1 MSGRVRLWLYVGQC
15 PHPLVNG
22 IANAQNQRAPTDQ
35 HLFYR
40 IVAQVSWIFLDDFG
54 GRHRVGLYH
63 GDRSGHVLVHCDAR
77 IVQVD
82 FSVKESRTYSF
93 FIEDEL
99 CEVSIQK
106 EKEGFSYDFRV
117 NKQVDTPRNRQRR
130 AAERR
135 NWWGVAGVLAVLV
148 AIVSAAVFF
157 LMRWDARQKQQRWAD
172 AFTFALS
179 AQDERRLQEGGRTSI
194 ARLFVAYEN
203 QQRVVYYNF
212 PTRENRL
219 MMGRFWVPDT
229 GLILLPNGFPIS
241 DHDAFAVQYL
251 PEDPRIHRVLFEQP
265 EPETISAYLDQATR
279 AQQAA
284 HPENRP
290 ARNRCIAQV
299 ALAEKGWPALA
310 NFIFQTATAEQ
321 NPQHNRDSYL
331 RLVRE
336 PALAQRLERECWD
349 K

>member
-1 MSGRVRLWLYVGQC
+1 
-15 PHPLVNG
+15 
-22 IANAQNQRAPTDQ
+22 
-35 HLFYR
+35 
-40 IVAQVSWIFLDDFG
+40 VAQVSWIFLDDFG

-99 CEVSIQK
+99 CEVSIHK
-106 EKEGFSYDFRV
+106 EAQGFSYDFRV

-130 AAERR
+130 AIERR
-135 NWWGVAGVLAVLV
+135 NWWGVVGVLAILV
-148 AIVSAAVFF
+148 AIVSTAVFF
-157 LMRWDARQKQQRWAD
+157 LMRWDAHQKQKRWAD
-172 AFTFALS
+172 AFTFPLS
-179 AQDERRLQEGGRTSI
+179 AREERRLSAEGQLSI

-212 PTRENRL
+212 PTEESRL
-219 MMGRFWVPDT
+219 MVGRFWTPDT
-229 GLILLPNGFPIS
+229 GLILLPNGFPMS
-241 DHDAFAVQYL
+241 DYDAFSVQYL
-251 PEDPRIHRVLFEQP
+251 PDDPRIHRVLFEKP
-265 EPETISAYLDQATR
+265 APETVNRYLEQATR

-284 HPENRP
+284 HPDRSP
-290 ARNRCIAQV
+290 GQNRCIAQV
-299 ALAEKGWPALA
+299 VLEEKGWPALA
-310 NFIFQTATAEQ
+310 NFIFQTTAAAQ
-321 NPQHNRDSYL
+321 NPRHNRDSYL

-336 PALAQRLERECWD
+336 PALAQRVERECWD

>member
-1 MSGRVRLWLYVGQC
+1 M
-15 PHPLVNG
+15 
-22 IANAQNQRAPTDQ
+22 
-35 HLFYR
+35 
-40 IVAQVSWIFLDDFG
+40 AQVSWIFLDDFG

-82 FSVKESRTYSF
+82 FSVKESRVYSF

-117 NKQVDTPRNRQRR
+117 NKQVNTPRNRQRR

-135 NWWGVAGVLAVLV
+135 NWLGVAGVLAVLV
-148 AIVSAAVFF
+148 AIVFVAVSL
-157 LMRWDARQKQQRWAD
+157 LMRWDARQKQRRWAD
-172 AFTFALS
+172 AFTFPLS
-179 AQDERRLQEGGRTSI
+179 AKEVRRLQEEGHTSV
-194 ARLFVAYEN
+194 ARLFIAYEN

-212 PTRENRL
+212 STRENHL
-219 MMGRFWVPDT
+219 MTGRFWVPDT
-229 GLILLPNGFPIS
+229 GLILLPNGFPVS

-251 PEDPRIHRVLFEQP
+251 PEDPRIHRVLFGQP

-284 HPENRP
+284 HPDNRP

-310 NFIFQTATAEQ
+310 DFIFQTANAEQ

-331 RLVRE
+331 RLVRD

>member
-1 MSGRVRLWLYVGQC
+1 M
-15 PHPLVNG
+15 
-22 IANAQNQRAPTDQ
+22 
-35 HLFYR
+35 
-40 IVAQVSWIFLDDFG
+40 AQVSWIFLDDFG

-63 GDRSGHVLVHCDAR
+63 GDRSGHLLIYCDAR

-82 FSVKESRTYSF
+82 FSVKETRTYSF

-117 NKQVDTPRNRQRR
+117 NKQVNTPRNRQRR

-135 NWWGVAGVLAVLV
+135 NWWGVAAVLAVLI
-148 AIVSAAVFF
+148 AAVSAAVFF
-157 LMRWDARQKQQRWAD
+157 LMRWDVQQKQKRWAE
-172 AFTFALS
+172 AFTFPLS
-179 AQDERRLQEGGRTSI
+179 TREKKRLDQEGHTSV
-194 ARLFVAYEN
+194 ARLFIAYEN

-212 PTRENRL
+212 TTQESRL
-219 MMGRFWVPDT
+219 VSGRFWAPDT
-229 GLILLPNGFPIS
+229 GLILLPNGFPVN
-241 DHDAFAVQYL
+241 DHDAFRVEYL
-251 PEDPRIHRVLFEQP
+251 PDDPRVHRVLFEQP
-265 EPETISAYLDQATR
+265 APETIAAYLDLAAR

-284 HPENRP
+284 HPDNRP
-290 ARNRCIAQV
+290 TRNRCIAQV

-310 NFIFQTATAEQ
+310 NFIFQSTPAEQ
-321 NPQHNRDSYL
+321 NPRHNRDSYL

-336 PALAQRLERECWD
+336 PALAQRMERECWD